1 MCILYI
7 IMCQVCTLLGVL
19 FVLCAAELQK
29 RGLEEEGYGGGILE
43 SGDEHEHHQQ
53 EHVRTIIITK
63 KVPYPVPKPYT
74 VTVEKKVPY
83 EVKVPVHVTVP
94 KPYPVEVPKPYP
106 VVVEKKIPY
115 TIVKKV
121 PYEVKVPVKVPYP
134 VPHHIEVPKPYPVH
148 VPKPVPVP
156 HPVYVEKKVPVYVSH
171 HEEGFS
177 IDESEHH
184 GQAESYSSFTLGGG
198 EGLGKGAF

>member
-1 MCILYI
+1 MCAILVY
-7 IMCQVCTLLGVL
+7 QACTLLGAL
-19 FVLCAAELQK
+19 LGLAATERQK
-29 RGLEEEGYGGGILE
+29 RGLEEYGYGGGVLE
-43 SGDEHEHHQQ
+43 AADQEQQQ

-83 EVKVPVHVTVP
+83 EVKVPVHVAVP
-94 KPYPVEVPKPYP
+94 KPYPVEVPKPYT
-106 VVVEKKIPY
+106 VVVEKKVPY
-115 TIVKKV
+115 TVEKKV

-134 VPHHIEVPKPYPVH
+134 VPHHVEIPKPYPVH

-171 HEEGFS
+171 HEGLSSGGEAQ
-177 IDESEHH
+177 H
-184 GQAESYSSFTLGGG
+184 GQAESYSSFILGGG
-198 EGLGKGAF
+198 DEHGDGVL

>member
-1 MCILYI
+1 
-7 IMCQVCTLLGVL
+7 MCQVFTLPGVL
-19 FVLCAAELQK
+19 LALGTAELQK
-29 RGLEEEGYGGGILE
+29 RGIEDQVYGGGFFD
-43 SGDEHEHHQQ
+43 SGDEQVHHQQ

-83 EVKVPVHVTVP
+83 EVKVPFHVTVP

-115 TIVKKV
+115 TIEKKV

-156 HPVYVEKKVPVYVSH
+156 HPVYVEKKVPIYVSH
-171 HEEGFS
+171 HEDGFS
-177 IDESEHH
+177 VDGSEHH
-184 GQAESYSSFTLGGG
+184 GKAESYSSFTLGGG
-198 EGLGKGAF
+198 EGLDHGAF

>member
-1 MCILYI
+1 M
-7 IMCQVCTLLGVL
+7 LLTVVFGL
-19 FVLCAAELQK
+19 GAAEQQK
-29 RGLEEEGYGGGILE
+29 RGLEDYAYGAGNLDAGEEQE
-43 SGDEHEHHQQ
+43 HQQ

-74 VTVEKKVPY
+74 VTVEKRVPY

-94 KPYPVEVPKPYP
+94 KPYPVEVPKPYT
-106 VVVEKKIPY
+106 VVVEKKVPY
-115 TIVKKV
+115 TIEKKV

-156 HPVYVEKKVPVYVSH
+156 HPVYVEKKVPIYIS
-171 HEEGFS
+171 HEEEGLLS
-177 IDESEHH
+177 GGTEQH

-198 EGLGKGAF
+198 QEYGHGGY